1 MKFRSPL
8 YQETKTLRQPP
19 RGVGGWLLLFCVDL
33 TILSPIEN
41 GLQLLIDVTNEYNP
55 FQLIVRIAFSVAPFG
70 YGIFAGIMLWL
81 VRPKAVGHGKTYLII
96 SLCTAL
102 LESGMAVIENKG
114 RLPSFFDLVTA
125 IASFAIR
132 WTYLLQS
139 RRVRNTY
146 FAETEKPY

>member
-1 MKFRSPL
+1 MKYRSPL
-8 YQETKTLRQPP
+8 SQGTKTLRQPP

-41 GLQLLIDVTNEYNP
+41 GLQLLKDVTSEYNP
-55 FQLIVRIAFSVAPFG
+55 LQLIVRIAFSVAPFG

-81 VRPKAVGHGKTYLII
+81 VRPKAVRHAKTYLII

-102 LESGMAVIENKG
+102 LESGLAVIESKG
-114 RLPSFFDLVTA
+114 HLPSFFEPVTA
-125 IASFAIR
+125 IASFVIQ

-146 FAETEKPY
+146 FA